1 MAGITLTRCKC
12 RNFSIPAVQSGAR
25 CSYACATA
33 RFRSNWDEGRFLVIE
48 PRRRTGRA
56 SGFPQRATTLAAGL
70 LATGLLA
77 PAAPLLRAQG
87 APTHPA
93 ALSEIS
99 TEEYNRRLNN
109 LRKDLSAD
117 SGVLSAEEYR
127 IGSND
132 MLDITVFDAPELN
145 RSVRVTSGGEI
156 SLPLLGPLRA
166 AGLTARELEMSL
178 EVRLRREFMKDPH
191 VGVFVST
198 VESHPISVVGAVH
211 KPGVFQVRGP
221 RSLLEMISMADGVT
235 DDAGDKVLIERGA
248 GLHPEVLAAQASAA
262 AGPLSAGERSVAD
275 ASPGDVKNSG
285 DATPNGASAA
295 PSSAIA
301 PAMAP
306 SSEPVPDEGGISDDV
321 VEVHLD
327 GLVQSGERKYN
338 VTVFPGDIVKVTRAG
353 IVYAVGEVH
362 KPGGFV
368 MKNNEPMTIL
378 RVVALAEG
386 LTSVAAKSQARIL
399 RTDENGK
406 RVEVP
411 VNLGKVFSGK
421 EPDQVLKASD
431 IVFVPNSPAKGMFA
445 KGTDAAVWA
454 VTDLVVFHW

>member
-1 MAGITLTRCKC
+1 M
-12 RNFSIPAVQSGAR
+12 
-25 CSYACATA
+25 
-33 RFRSNWDEGRFLVIE
+33 E
-48 PRRRTGRA
+48 PKRRTGRV
-56 SGFPQRATTLAAGL
+56 SGFPRKATILGAALLAASL
-70 LATGLLA
+70 LGSSASH
-77 PAAPLLRAQG
+77 LRAQG
-87 APTHPA
+87 APSHPEV
-93 ALSEIS
+93 LSEIS

-109 LRKDLSAD
+109 LRKDLSSD

-127 IGSND
+127 IGAND
-132 MLDITVFDAPELN
+132 ILDITVFDAPELN

-166 AGLTARELEMSL
+166 AGLTAREVELSL
-178 EVRLRREFMKDPH
+178 EVHLRRDFMKDPH

-198 VESHPISVVGAVH
+198 VESHPISVVGAVR

-248 GLHPEVLAAQASAA
+248 GLHPEVLAAQAQAQAA
-262 AGPLSAGERSVAD
+262 SGTAPLPADIRSGPV
-275 ASPGDVKNSG
+275 VNSG
-285 DATPNGASAA
+285 DPSPSGASPPS
-295 PSSAIA
+295 PSSTA
-301 PAMAP
+301 PASAP
-306 SSEPVPDEGGISDDV
+306 ASSLTPAATEADADPDV

-386 LTSVAAKSQARIL
+386 LTSVAAKSQTRIL
-399 RTDENGK
+399 RTDENGN

-421 EPDQVLKASD
+421 EPDQALKASD

>member
-1 MAGITLTRCKC
+1 MASDI
-12 RNFSIPAVQSGAR
+12 AVR
-25 CSYACATA
+25 VLLD
-33 RFRSNWDEGRFLVIE
+33 FRSNWDEGRCLLME
-48 PRRRTGRA
+48 PKRRTGLVRGL
-56 SGFPQRATTLAAGL
+56 SQRAPIRSAGL
-70 LATGLLA
+70 LAVCLLGY
-77 PAAPLLRAQG
+77 AAPLLRAQG
-87 APTHPA
+87 APSHPV

-109 LRKDLSAD
+109 LRRDLSSD
-117 SGVLSAEEYR
+117 SGVNSAEEYR
-127 IGSND
+127 IGPND
-132 MLDITVFDAPELN
+132 ILDITVFDAQELN

-156 SLPLLGPLRA
+156 SLPLLGPVRA
-166 AGLTARELEMSL
+166 AGLTARELEMAL

-198 VESHPISVVGAVH
+198 VESHPISVVGAVR

-221 RSLLEMISMADGVT
+221 RSLLEIISMAEGVT
-235 DDAGDKVLIERGA
+235 DDAGDAVLIERGA

-262 AGPLSAGERSVAD
+262 AAAPPYDRSAPDSPPVA
-275 ASPGDVKNSG
+275 ATNSA
-285 DATPNGASAA
+285 DATPNKPPVATVSSRSATAPPAAS
-295 PSSAIA
+295 PSS
-301 PAMAP
+301 PASTDAN
-306 SSEPVPDEGGISDDV
+306 SDAGDDV
-321 VEVHLD
+321 IEVHLD
-327 GLVQSGERKYN
+327 GLVQSGDRKYN

-399 RTDENGK
+399 RTDENGN

-421 EPDQVLKASD
+421 EPDQALHASD

>member
-1 MAGITLTRCKC
+1 MEAK
-12 RNFSIPAVQSGAR
+12 
-25 CSYACATA
+25 
-33 RFRSNWDEGRFLVIE
+33 
-48 PRRRTGRA
+48 RRTGRVR
-56 SGFPQRATTLAAGL
+56 GLPRRATILGAGLLAAGL
-70 LATGLLA
+70 LGSGA
-77 PAAPLLRAQG
+77 PHLRAQG
-87 APTHPA
+87 APSHPA

-109 LRKDLSAD
+109 LRKDLSSD

-127 IGSND
+127 IGAND
-132 MLDITVFDAPELN
+132 ILDITVFDAPELN

-166 AGLTARELEMSL
+166 AGLTARELELSL

-198 VESHPISVVGAVH
+198 VESHPISVVGAVR

-248 GLHPEVLAAQASAA
+248 GLHPEVLAAQAAAGSASAPASSSSPLPAEERSAA
-262 AGPLSAGERSVAD
+262 D
-275 ASPGDVKNSG
+275 ANSG
-285 DATPNGASAA
+285 DATPSGAPETSAPSSSAMASAA
-295 PSSAIA
+295 DPSAA
-301 PAMAP
+301 PAPA
-306 SSEPVPDEGGISDDV
+306 EADADADV

-327 GLVQSGERKYN
+327 GLVQSGQRKYN

-421 EPDQVLKASD
+421 ERDQVLKASD

>member
-1 MAGITLTRCKC
+1 M
-12 RNFSIPAVQSGAR
+12 
-25 CSYACATA
+25 
-33 RFRSNWDEGRFLVIE
+33 E
-48 PRRRTGRA
+48 PKRRTGRV
-56 SGFPQRATTLAAGL
+56 SGFPQKATILGAGLVAAGL
-70 LATGLLA
+70 LGSG
-77 PAAPLLRAQG
+77 APLLRAQG
-87 APTHPA
+87 APSHPA

-109 LRKDLSAD
+109 LRKDLSSD
-117 SGVLSAEEYR
+117 SGALSAEEYR
-127 IGSND
+127 IGAND
-132 MLDITVFDAPELN
+132 ILDITVFDAPELN

-166 AGLTARELEMSL
+166 AGLTARELELSL

-198 VESHPISVVGAVH
+198 VESHPISVVGAVR

-248 GLHPEVLAAQASAA
+248 GLHPEVLAAQAAAASAPVPASTPSVATLQPDNRSPSGANSGVALPSAA
-262 AGPLSAGERSVAD
+262 AATPASSSAPASAD
-275 ASPGDVKNSG
+275 A
-285 DATPNGASAA
+285 DADA
-295 PSSAIA
+295 
-301 PAMAP
+301 
-306 SSEPVPDEGGISDDV
+306 DV

-399 RTDENGK
+399 RTDENGN

-421 EPDQVLKASD
+421 EPDQALKASD

>member
-1 MAGITLTRCKC
+1 M
-12 RNFSIPAVQSGAR
+12 
-25 CSYACATA
+25 
-33 RFRSNWDEGRFLVIE
+33 E
-48 PRRRTGRA
+48 PKRRTGRVR
-56 SGFPQRATTLAAGL
+56 GLPRRATILGAGLLAAGL
-70 LATGLLA
+70 LGSGA
-77 PAAPLLRAQG
+77 PHLRAQG
-87 APTHPA
+87 APSHPA

-109 LRKDLSAD
+109 LRKDLSSD

-127 IGSND
+127 IGAND
-132 MLDITVFDAPELN
+132 ILDITVFDAPELN

-166 AGLTARELEMSL
+166 AGLTARELELSL

-198 VESHPISVVGAVH
+198 VESHPISVVGAVR

-248 GLHPEVLAAQASAA
+248 GLHPEVLAAQAAAAAASAPASAA
-262 AGPLSAGERSVAD
+262 D
-275 ASPGDVKNSG
+275 ANSGDVNNSG
-285 DATPNGASAA
+285 DATPTGAMETSAPSSSAMASAA
-295 PSSAIA
+295 DPSAA
-301 PAMAP
+301 PAPA
-306 SSEPVPDEGGISDDV
+306 EADADADV